1 MGLFGGFRREFFTHG
16 IVQVAL
22 SEDTSGIH
30 RYAVVQDICE
40 GNDRNLNLWNS
51 TRYL

>member
-22 SEDTSGIH
+22 SEDTYAMH
-30 RYAVVQDICE
+30 RYAVVQDICK
-40 GNDRNLNLWNS
+40 GNDRNPNL
-51 TRYL
+51 